1 MNNQQFNN
9 QQPHQPHQPQH
20 QYVPQLIQEPQQA
33 QQAPQAQTTY
43 SNEGQMPQG
52 HTQQPQVNSVDGLT
66 KVEVV
71 LDSESLQILKDANA
85 QFGESIVNLG
95 IKMMAETE
103 IYKNYMM
110 KAEVKKAALPVPQE
124 QQNAQGNGTMSL
136 SGTPQSVPAQTAQ
149 APQTSAG
156 GFQAW

>member
-9 QQPHQPHQPQH
+9 QQPQQ

-33 QQAPQAQTTY
+33 QQGQTTY

-124 QQNAQGNGTMSL
+124 QQNTQGNGTMSL
-136 SGTPQSVPAQTAQ
+136 SGTPQSVPV
-149 APQTSAG
+149 QTSQTQTPAG